1 MAQKVL
7 NQKNKI
13 DDFISDLNKLTKKHD
28 LIIDEEL
35 QNSNIKV
42 YTKNYDLVGEIEYNE
57 EAGGYQEKLSQ
68 IQREI
73 RKETDSGGGSGDNG
87 KQTLKDLLTEVE
99 NLQEEFLETVVGKN
113 PNIVT
118 KEEELIYWVSL
129 DKIEDT
135 TEDWDLWEE
144 IRHEPKQFLWKK
156 IKDLH
161 WEVIDEDGEVII
173 EVTNGD
179 VCQYT
184 DKEVLEQN
192 YSEYL

>member
-1 MAQKVL
+1 MVMAQQL
-7 NQKNKI
+7 QENKI
-13 DDFISDLNKLTKKHD
+13 DDFIADLNKLTKKHN

-35 QNSNIKV
+35 QNSSIKI
-42 YTKNYDLVGEIEYNE
+42 YTKDYDLVGEIEYDE
-57 EAGGYQEKLSQ
+57 ETGSYQENLSQ
-68 IQREI
+68 IQKEI
-73 RKETDSGGGSGDNG
+73 REEADSGGGDN
-87 KQTLKDLLTEVE
+87 KQALKNLLNEVE
-99 NLQEEFLETVVGKN
+99 NLQEVFLEKVVGNN
-113 PNIVT
+113 PKIVT